1 MPEDKQFILVASS
14 ASDKADW
21 CLDLTKA
28 IERALHPGS
37 VPNIA
42 CEAQLNETVSMCMPS
57 REREAVHT
65 FSAAHA
71 KFKGATYKGTWLNA
85 KPHDKGML
93 VWPDGKTYI
102 GDFHEGL
109 QHGQGRLI
117 VHSPPQGSEANAS
130 SSSSSAPL
138 FEQSYVGQW
147 ANGFMHGFGVLNY
160 HNGDQYVGEF
170 EKSMRCG
177 FGLLRIAS
185 PTDGTH
191 HGKRSNAMRL
201 NALNVSSS
209 SQRQSYHSSTK
220 SSPMTEMI
228 PPNVF
233 PPSHSQRPLS
243 TNNLNKTT
251 STKDTTSI
259 NDTASINESIFYV
272 RSQYSSTFS
281 LLDHQ
286 NESVSYDRQNSI
298 FSQQSLYPEECSL
311 TQSDVFENRRLST
324 LTEPNGS
331 TSTSA
336 VEATGHGRITSVA
349 DVQLEESFKLSLLS
363 ESMEKSEQLQN
374 FMPKK
379 REFPRLFYGEW
390 IDDKRH
396 GYGVLEDDSAQERH
410 VGLWLNDLRHG
421 NGLTVCAQKG
431 LYYEG
436 TFQHGK
442 LTGTGLL
449 LADDDSMYE
458 GELNGYNLSG
468 KGILTFPHGDYL
480 EGSFDGSWSG
490 SELKIKGVLKKLEAG
505 FESKPCGSLYRK
517 FDVSPSL
524 KWECLFR
531 KCRSRMGILRSMQDT
546 ATPTPAH
553 RGAVRLPCSDVWSSV
568 TNYMEID
575 TDIFK
580 DIEHIVPLAQSSWY
594 SLSDEEKSQIRDFL
608 TRICGNKK
616 HPIGQLMDELE
627 VVFRATYEASSAVHR
642 RLLPHSISEL
652 KSITTRLTDTI
663 GYLLPCID
671 PKYSKQNSQMSRN
684 SDDSD
689 NQSETFALELVHPL
703 VFGRVYSV
711 VISLYV
717 LSNADQDAN
726 YRNKLEILN
735 KKSDKAL
742 MSFYEVEPKFQPSFD
757 ANKNSGVDYSGA
769 IEALKKISD
778 AVVPSRKLE
787 CVSDAFEQ
795 LVKSASQ
802 LSGEE
807 STRLMMDTVLP
818 IFLFVI
824 VRAKVRYLSS
834 EIQFVE
840 DFANFSDTP
849 EAEFIL
855 QTVKVAYVHLTT
867 EKIWDS

>member
-191 HGKRSNAMRL
+191 HG
-201 NALNVSSS
+201 
-209 SQRQSYHSSTK
+209 
-220 SSPMTEMI
+220 
-228 PPNVF
+228 
-233 PPSHSQRPLS
+233 
-243 TNNLNKTT
+243 
-251 STKDTTSI
+251 
-259 NDTASINESIFYV
+259 
-272 RSQYSSTFS
+272 
-281 LLDHQ
+281 
-286 NESVSYDRQNSI
+286 
-298 FSQQSLYPEECSL
+298 
-311 TQSDVFENRRLST
+311 
-324 LTEPNGS
+324 
-331 TSTSA
+331 
-336 VEATGHGRITSVA
+336 
-349 DVQLEESFKLSLLS
+349 
-363 ESMEKSEQLQN
+363 
-374 FMPKK
+374 
-379 REFPRLFYGEW
+379 LFYGEW